1 MERTDGR
8 GPEELRPVRIIRDFI
23 SAPEASVL
31 IEMGKTRVICAVSV
45 EERRPRWMRE
55 QGIDSGWVTAE
66 YSLLPF
72 ASPQRVARESARGR
86 VGGRTSEIQR
96 LIGRSLRTVIDR
108 SILGHRTLWIDCDVI
123 EADGGTRSASI
134 TGGFTALYLALR
146 KLKKK
151 GVISAVPVTEYV
163 AGVSVGIVDGVPL
176 LDLSYEEDC
185 RASVDMNV
193 ALTESGKFIEIQG
206 TGEKEAFSKED
217 MDGML
222 TLARKGVAEL
232 IRHQKKAIEGDT

>member
-1 MERTDGR
+1 MERSDGR
-8 GPEELRPVRIIRDFI
+8 RPDELRPVRIIRGFI

-31 IEMGKTRVICAVSV
+31 IETGNTRVICAVSV

-55 QGIDSGWVTAE
+55 QNVDSGWITAE

-72 ASPQRVARESARGR
+72 ASPQRVVRESARGKL
-86 VGGRTSEIQR
+86 GGRTSEIQR
-96 LIGRSLRTVIDR
+96 LIGRTLRTVVDR
-108 SILGHRTLWIDCDVI
+108 AMLGHRTLWVDCDVI

-134 TGGFTALYLALR
+134 TGGFTALHLALLR
-146 KLKKK
+146 LKEK
-151 GVISAVPVTEYV
+151 GVIPAVPVKEYV
-163 AGVSVGIVDGVPL
+163 AGVSVGIVDGVPV

-206 TGEKEAFSKED
+206 TGEKKAFSRDELEE
-217 MDGML
+217 ML
-222 TLARKGVAEL
+222 VLARKGVAEL
-232 IRHQKKAIEGDT
+232 IQHQKKVLERDT